1 MREIMYTQNSLLII
15 TILFISLVLA
25 IEVGYRLGRRRH
37 PRSNDASKSHIQA
50 IQTSLLG
57 VLALLLGF
65 TFSLS
70 LQRYDSRNAAVVDES
85 VAIGAAYL
93 RSQLLPD
100 SVRRDVQTLLADY
113 IDVRVAESTVSL
125 ADPKDRLILLAQATE
140 SQHKLWRYAMQA
152 ITEDDRPATTGLF
165 IQSLND
171 LINSY
176 EKRNAALDRHIPEI
190 VLFLLYGAFIMTWGI
205 VGYTSGVAGHRT
217 SFAAYI
223 MLLLIVL
230 LVFVII
236 DLDRPRRGLI
246 EINHSSLIDIQA
258 IIHDYQE
265 EGAEN

>member
-1 MREIMYTQNSLLII
+1 MYNQNSLLII
-15 TILFISLVLA
+15 TILFITLVIA
-25 IEVGYRLGRRRH
+25 IEMGYRIGRKYD
-37 PRSNDASKSHIQA
+37 PRSNKEAKSHIQA

-57 VLALLLGF
+57 ILALLLGF

-70 LQRYDSRNAAVVDES
+70 LQRYDNRNVAVVDES

-100 SVRRDVQTLLADY
+100 SVRDDAQQLFRDY
-113 IDVRVAESTVSL
+113 IDVRVAETTVSL
-125 ADPKDRLILLAQATE
+125 ADPKDRLVLLTQATE
-140 SQHKLWRYAMQA
+140 KQQALWHYAMTA
-152 ITEDDRPATTGLF
+152 LDEDDRPATTGLF

-176 EKRNAALDRHIPEI
+176 ENRNAALDRHIPEI
-190 VLFLLYGAFIMTWGI
+190 VLFLLYGTFIMTWGI
-205 VGYTSGVAGHRT
+205 VGYASGVTGHRT
-217 SFAAYI
+217 SFVAYI

-246 EINHSSLIDIQA
+246 EINHTSLYDMQA
-258 IIHDYQE
+258 LIHADQG
-265 EGAEN
+265 EGVQD